1 MKFNIIICEDV
12 KSTITKISSAVFEY
26 FENSDVEIYIHQLQ
40 SNFSKAVNL
49 AKNTDGVRNI
59 YLLDIDLKDTV
70 NGLNLA
76 QKIREYDYLGY
87 IIFITS
93 HTELSMT
100 ALSYKL
106 KILDFI
112 DKANDNYK
120 SRLHECFETIIKES
134 TLIKNE
140 DKHIMIKSG
149 SDYFPVILNDIIY
162 IETDSIGRK
171 IIIHTYK
178 RTIES
183 YIPLKEIENMLDERF
198 FRCHRAVIVNT
209 DKIKK
214 ICNDRKNSVL
224 ELSGGNI
231 CLYSSRKGKELMSIV
246 GNNS

>member
-12 KSTITKISSAVFEY
+12 KTTITKISSFVFDY
-26 FENSDVEIYIHQLQ
+26 FKNADIDIDCHQLQ
-40 SNFSKAVNL
+40 SNFNKVINF
-49 AKNTDGVRNI
+49 AKNNDGIRNV
-59 YLLDIDLKDTV
+59 YLLDIDLNDNI

-93 HTELSMT
+93 HTELGMT

-112 DKANDNYK
+112 DKASDNYK
-120 SRLHECFETIIKES
+120 ARLRECFETIIKES
-134 TLIKNE
+134 KVIKNE
-140 DKHIMIKSG
+140 DKHIMVKSG
-149 SDYFPVILNDIIY
+149 SAYFPIILNDIIY

-183 YIPLKEIENMLDERF
+183 YLPLKEIENMLDERF

-209 DKIKK
+209 DKIQK
-214 ICNDRKNSVL
+214 ICNDRKNTVL
-224 ELSGGNI
+224 ELAGGNT
-231 CLYSSRKGKELMSIV
+231 CLYSSRKAKELMNIV
-246 GNNS
+246 GNGS